1 MGVGGVLYERDEE
14 TKRTLNSERGGGRGG
29 VSALKRPSKE
39 FQTSEESLGLQNP
52 RLHSR
57 E

>member
-1 MGVGGVLYERDEE
+1 MLYERDEE